1 MFKRAFRLGPFD
13 LIDPLAEFLAPGH
26 VGYTH
31 EEVRRWIEL
40 RQPATH
46 ADRRPYFVLERDVQ
60 PVVERMIQAAYDVLF
75 NKKICKTSPERRS
88 AWSPTAGTSDPES
101 SIFARQ
107 T

>member
-1 MFKRAFRLGPFD
+1 MRVFKRAFRLGPFD

-75 NKKICKTSPERRS
+75 NKKIWQDKSREAVGLVADGRY
-88 AWSPTAGTSDPES
+88 
-101 SIFARQ
+101 Q
-107 T
+107 